1 MFAVPVRKDILQRCV
16 VWQLS
21 RRQQGTHK
29 TKGRAE
35 VTATAKKMYAQKGTG
50 RARHGNEAAPQFRG
64 GGKAFGPVVR
74 SHASDLPKKVRK
86 LALRTALSA
95 KAAEGKLIV
104 VETATLAEP
113 KTAQLK
119 THFGKLGVS
128 SVLVIAGA
136 EVDTNFARAARQH
149 RPCRC
154 AAAAGRQRLRHPA
167 PRHAGA
173 DQGCREASRGA
184 PAMSVKANRAA
195 VGATVSRA
203 RMYEV
208 IRSPLI
214 TEKTTNG
221 SEHGQVTFRVASD
234 ATKPEIKQAIEGL
247 FKVKVK
253 AINTVTVKGK
263 KKVFRGRPG
272 VRSDWKKA
280 IVSLVEGHKIDVT
293 TGL

>member
-1 MFAVPVRKDILQRCV
+1 
-16 VWQLS
+16 
-21 RRQQGTHK
+21 
-29 TKGRAE
+29 
-35 VTATAKKMYAQKGTG
+35 
-50 RARHGNEAAPQFRG
+50 
-64 GGKAFGPVVR
+64 
-74 SHASDLPKKVRK
+74 
-86 LALRTALSA
+86 
-95 KAAEGKLIV
+95 
-104 VETATLAEP
+104 
-113 KTAQLK
+113 
-119 THFGKLGVS
+119 
-128 SVLVIAGA
+128 
-136 EVDTNFARAARQH
+136 
-149 RPCRC
+149 
-154 AAAAGRQRLRHPA
+154 
-167 PRHAGA
+167 
-173 DQGCREASRGA
+173 
-184 PAMSVKANRAA
+184 MSVKANWAA

-221 SEHGQVTFRVASD
+221 SEHGQVTFRVATD